1 MEPTELSDDELLAL
15 ARKARDCYGGGAP
28 WERYFAVVKDP
39 SAIIAMHERH
49 RAEVERLTGE
59 VIGWR
64 AEEFSARDRAES
76 AEAEVE
82 RLTRER
88 DEAREMHRLICDLA
102 LHRAHEIEAA
112 ESALAAAQKREGE
125 LEKAGRAVFEYFFG
139 SIVCRPSRD
148 PDMEYELL
156 SELRAALAGK
166 EPSPPCP
173 LTK

>member
-1 MEPTELSDDELLAL
+1 MTDKSDDELLAL

-112 ESALAAAQKREGE
+112 ESALAAAQKRVGE
-125 LEKAGRAVFEYFFG
+125 LETAARETQQWLQRGDYYRALV
-139 SIVCRPSRD
+139 
-148 PDMEYELL
+148 
-156 SELRAALAGK
+156 SEPALRAALAGK